1 MQATIH
7 GISLAYDD
15 FGAGPAVVLVHGFP
29 LDRRMWQPQTAEL
42 VRAGYRV
49 IVPDL
54 RGFGESQVPSKGW
67 TLGHLAADLV
77 GLLGYLGIGR
87 AVFCSFGMGG
97 SILLQLLEKHP
108 DKVAGACF
116 VSSRVRSDDILE
128 KVRRSELVDKL
139 AAGNREEVLA
149 VLASELLGEGGG
161 TRRPELAAILREWLE
176 LVDNRSLIW
185 GLQAIRDRKDHSLG
199 IREFFQPTLVISGD
213 RDTLV
218 NPEHGEQLA
227 KGVPLGFGLEF
238 AETGHLVNLEQ
249 PEQFNACL
257 LDFLGEIRQR
267 RRKRV
272 ELKDVA

>member
-1 MQATIH
+1 MKATIH

-15 FGAGPAVVLVHGFP
+15 IGAGPAVVLVHGFP
-29 LDRRMWQPQTAEL
+29 LDRRMWQPQVAEL
-42 VRAGYRV
+42 VRVGYRV

-54 RGFGESQVPSKGW
+54 RGFGESQVPARGW

-87 AVFCSFGMGG
+87 AVFCGFGMGG
-97 SILLQLLEKHP
+97 SVLLQLLEKHP

-116 VSSRVRSDDILE
+116 VSSRVRADDILE

-139 AAGNREEVLA
+139 TAGNREEVLA
-149 VLASELLGEGGG
+149 VLASQLLGEGRA
-161 TRRPELAAILREWLE
+161 RRPELAAALQNWLE
-176 LVDNRSLIW
+176 LVDTRSLIW
-185 GLQAIRDRKDHSLG
+185 GLQAIRDRKDHTHG

-218 NPEHGEQLA
+218 SREHGEQLT
-227 KGVPLGFGLEF
+227 KGVPLGLGFEF

-257 LDFLGEIRQR
+257 LDFLGDIRQK

-272 ELKDVA
+272 ELKKVA

>member
-1 MQATIH
+1 MKATIN

-15 FGAGPAVVLVHGFP
+15 VGAGPAVVLVHGFP
-29 LDRRMWQPQTAEL
+29 LDRRMWQPQVAEL
-42 VRAGYRV
+42 IRLGYRV

-67 TLGHLAADLV
+67 TLSHLAADLV
-77 GLLGYLGIGR
+77 GLLSYLGVGR
-87 AVFCSFGMGG
+87 AVFCGFAMGG

-116 VSSRVRSDDILE
+116 VSSRVRSDDILG
-128 KVRRSELVDKL
+128 KVRRSEMVDKL

-149 VLASELLGEGGG
+149 VLASELLGEGGR
-161 TRRPELAAILREWLE
+161 TRRPELAVALRGWLE
-176 LVDNRSLIW
+176 LVDIRSLIW

-199 IREFFQPTLVISGD
+199 IQQFFQPTLVISGD

-218 NPEHGEQLA
+218 SPEHGEQLA

-267 RRKRV
+267 RRKRI

>member
-1 MQATIH
+1 MKATIN

-42 VRAGYRV
+42 VRVGYRV

-54 RGFGESQVPSKGW
+54 RGFGESQVPAKSW

-77 GLLGYLGIGR
+77 GLLSYLGIGR
-87 AVFCSFGMGG
+87 AVFCGFAMGG
-97 SILLQLLEKHP
+97 SILLHLLEKHP

-161 TRRPELAAILREWLE
+161 TRRPELAATLREWLE
-176 LVDNRSLIW
+176 LVDTRSLIW

-218 NPEHGEQLA
+218 SPEHGAQLA

-257 LDFLGEIRQR
+257 LDFLGDIRQK

>member
-1 MQATIH
+1 MKATIH

-15 FGAGPAVVLVHGFP
+15 IGAGPAIVLVHGFP
-29 LDRRMWQPQTAEL
+29 LDRRMWQPQVAEL
-42 VRAGYRV
+42 AQAGYRV

-54 RGFGESQVPSKGW
+54 RGFGESQVPARGW

-77 GLLGYLGIGR
+77 GLLSYLGIGR
-87 AVFCSFGMGG
+87 AVFCGFGMGG
-97 SILLQLLEKHP
+97 SVLLQLLERHP

-149 VLASELLGEGGG
+149 VLSSELLGEGGG
-161 TRRPELAAILREWLE
+161 TRRPELAATLREWLE
-176 LVDNRSLIW
+176 LVDTRSLIW

-257 LDFLGEIRQR
+257 LDFLGDIRQK